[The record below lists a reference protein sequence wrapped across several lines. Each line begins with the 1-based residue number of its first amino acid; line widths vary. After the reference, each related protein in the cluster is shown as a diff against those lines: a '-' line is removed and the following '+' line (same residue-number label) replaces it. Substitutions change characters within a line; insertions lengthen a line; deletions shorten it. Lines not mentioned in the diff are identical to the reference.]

1 MPTLGFTPMGRDRQA
16 STMKPIGR
24 RFQVEPVVT
33 IPPFYT
39 FKLFLA
45 EMIPELIVPD
55 LYDCKLKPYVSY
67 KTKEINQEE
76 LTSRYLTIG
85 RSMHLEGDA

>member
-1 MPTLGFTPMGRDRQA
+1 M
-16 STMKPIGR
+16 
-24 RFQVEPVVT
+24 
-33 IPPFYT
+33 

-76 LTSRYLTIG
+76 LTSRYFT
-85 RSMHLEGDA
+85 SHKC

>member
-1 MPTLGFTPMGRDRQA
+1 MTFQVHMLTSGFTPMGQDRQVY
-16 STMKPIGR
+16 TTKPIGR
-24 RFQVEPVVT
+24 RFQVQQVVL
-33 IPPFYT
+33 PLFYI
-39 FKLFLA
+39 FNIFPA

-76 LTSRYLTIG
+76 LTSRYLTI
-85 RSMHLEGDA
+85 R